1 MFVLYSPKVSVYENK
16 HTVSQTV
23 SQTDRQSR
31 DRKTEACLILLMW
44 FTAERKE
51 MVTNPTTEIY
61 KEASKLRQTEGQ
73 RKIQSDCAGS

>member
-1 MFVLYSPKVSVYENK
+1 M
-16 HTVSQTV
+16 
-23 SQTDRQSR
+23 
-31 DRKTEACLILLMW
+31 LMW

>member
-1 MFVLYSPKVSVYENK
+1 MKINTQSARQSAR
-16 HTVSQTV
+16 
-23 SQTDRQSR
+23 QTDRQSR
-31 DRKTEACLILLMW
+31 DRKREACLILLMW

-51 MVTNPTTEIY
+51 MATNPTTEIY